1 MSTERCV
8 SCGEPIPEGRQ
19 VCPMCEA
26 MINDK
31 RECRM
36 DCPEMQK
43 FRAML
48 DRRGIEW
55 EDCSEN
61 GFCPIVRTHF
71 WYKDN
76 RWSVIHGYGSF
87 GGYDS
92 LTGQDSQL
100 LEVYDFGRSKDG
112 PWGWL
117 TAEEAEKLIF
127 EEAEECE

>member
-8 SCGEPIPEGRQ
+8 CCGEPIPEGRQ

-26 MINDK
+26 MINNK

-55 EDCSEN
+55 EDRSEN

-76 RWSVIHGYGSF
+76 LWSVIHGYGSF

-100 LEVYDFGRSKDG
+100 LEVYDFGMSKDG
-112 PWGWL
+112 SWGLL

-127 EEAEECE
+127 EEAGECE